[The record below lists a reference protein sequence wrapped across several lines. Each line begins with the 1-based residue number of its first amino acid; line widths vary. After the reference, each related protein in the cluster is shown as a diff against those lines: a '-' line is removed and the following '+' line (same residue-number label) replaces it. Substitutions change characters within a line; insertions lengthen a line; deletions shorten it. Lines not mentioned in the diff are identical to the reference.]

1 MKKKTLVICAA
12 VLAATS
18 ASGQVQVQSQQVG
31 PTPGAQQAAPP
42 PCPGLGGLEI
52 GFTRAFSFE
61 RMAKLEPDKQ
71 KVTRDVKVEH
81 KPLGRAW
88 VITVT
93 FDSDAA
99 EAKIVGLYYLIDPYL
114 IDPPQS
120 FRDALKRYGDG
131 TPLPTDA
138 SQTYWDISRCGVR
151 LRYRSRMNDKQRPIE
166 ELWVDP
172 IPAKAS
178 QQQKKKG

>member
-1 MKKKTLVICAA
+1 MKKTLVICAA
-12 VLAATS
+12 VLAAIP

-42 PCPGLGGLEI
+42 PCPGMGGLEI

-61 RMAKLEPDKQ
+61 RMAKLEPAMQ
-71 KVTRDVKVEH
+71 KVTRDVKVVH
-81 KPLGRAW
+81 RPANRPW
-88 VITVT
+88 VITVSY
-93 FDSDAA
+93 DSDALD
-99 EAKIVGLYYLIDPYL
+99 AKVNGLYYF
-114 IDPPQS
+114 IDPPS
-120 FRDALKRYGDG
+120 DLRNALVERYGDG

-138 SQTYWDISRCGVR
+138 SQTYWDIGRCGVR
-151 LRYRSRMNDKQRPIE
+151 LRYRSRMNEKQRPVE
-166 ELWVDP
+166 ELWVEP